1 MELPKVYANMIDKN
15 INNNVNFYR
24 SDNKSA
30 VDLYKLRNLFD
41 RNGFVDR
48 VEVDIKGKDGWS
60 SEKLVLMKSD
70 YFININN
77 KKIFFDDIVD
87 YKIKK

>member
-1 MELPKVYANMIDKN
+1 MELPKVYANMIDKK
-15 INNNVNFYR
+15 INNNVNLYR

>member
-1 MELPKVYANMIDKN
+1 MELPKVYANMIDKK

>member
-1 MELPKVYANMIDKN
+1 MELPKVYANMIDKK

-60 SEKLVLMKSD
+60 SEKLVLMKND

-77 KKIFFDDIVD
+77 KKIFFDDIID